1 MNRLLPYFQN
11 DILYTITENKLPMV
25 VTHKHCMRVLMK
37 YYLELNDEQFEE
49 YDIPQNAIVNMV
61 FDENFD
67 FQDYSFDF
75 YC

>member
-1 MNRLLPYFQN
+1 
-11 DILYTITENKLPMV
+11 
-25 VTHKHCMRVLMK
+25 MK

-75 YC
+75 Y